1 MGMTMRNAEKLG
13 LHRDGTILGLPPVE
27 AEDRRRVWW
36 QLQHLDLALA
46 VRMGVTPMTMTAGWD
61 VSLPS
66 NIEDDD
72 IHLTTTTVPP
82 ERKGLTSMSYCLF
95 TYWVLN
101 EQRQNFLAK
110 HGRFELSW
118 QSNSAL
124 SGSEKDDMIS
134 RLENGINQHFVQY
147 CDPIKPLDVLL
158 QLFARLFIAAMK
170 LRVLHAKACE
180 DANAE
185 DHTALLDVSKQTLR
199 YNIAIQSH
207 PSLSQY
213 RWLTKAWFAWQ
224 ACKCGVRCFL
234 IRTKFPSHV
243 CADRSA

>member
-13 LHRDGTILGLPPVE
+13 LHRDGTVLELPPWEV
-27 AEDRRRVWW
+27 EDRRRVWW

-46 VRMGVTPMTMTAGWD
+46 VRMGLTPLTMTANWD
-61 VSLPS
+61 VNLPS
-66 NIEDDD
+66 NIEDNDV
-72 IHLTTTTVPP
+72 HNTMTTLAT

-101 EQRQNFLAK
+101 RQRQNFLAK

-118 QSNSAL
+118 QSNITLPA
-124 SGSEKDDMIS
+124 SEKDDMIAQ
-134 RLENGINQHFVQY
+134 LENGINQNFVQY

-180 DANAE
+180 NANAE
-185 DHTALLDVSKQTLR
+185 DHTALLDASKQSLR

-207 PSLSQY
+207 PSLAQY

-224 ACKCGVRCFL
+224 ACK
-234 IRTKFPSHV
+234 
-243 CADRSA
+243 